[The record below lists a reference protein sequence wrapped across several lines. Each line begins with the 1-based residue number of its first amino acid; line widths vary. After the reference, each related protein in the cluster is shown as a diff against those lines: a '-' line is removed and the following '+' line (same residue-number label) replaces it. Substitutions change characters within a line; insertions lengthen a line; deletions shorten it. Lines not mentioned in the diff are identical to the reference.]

1 MKRVKLFIV
10 ASVGLAVCGC
20 GESVH
25 PMVREQ
31 IRLHGYVGRDKTSN
45 LPDGR
50 VRLAKVLVDGQK
62 ESKPLPRSTRI
73 MSQEYMLLQY
83 LTGDLHKYGILAG
96 PHHGSPT
103 EAAHL
108 LIESGKNPSGISVP
122 VVQVECGWVYLTG
135 TGPQVQTTWV
145 TAGAS
150 GSRIV
155 MEITFDET
163 ARPVH
168 RFYFLQGLSGWVESR
183 LVSGTRQTFTS
194 ADVNKYVDAYA
205 DGTLSGLNT
214 VGPVGT
220 PARDFLDSIGAY
232 ITESAIEA
240 ME

>member
-1 MKRVKLFIV
+1 MKLAKLFIV
-10 ASVGLAVCGC
+10 ASIGLVASGC

-31 IRLHGYVGRDKTSN
+31 IRLHGYVGRDKISN

-50 VRLAKVLVDGQK
+50 VRLAKVLVNGDK
-62 ESKPLPRSTRI
+62 EAKPLPRGTRI
-73 MSQEYMLLQY
+73 ISQEYMLLQY
-83 LTGDLHKYGILAG
+83 LMGDLHKYGILAG
-96 PHHGSPT
+96 PHHGSTT

-183 LVSGTRQTFTS
+183 LVPGTRKVFTS
-194 ADVNKYVDAYA
+194 ADVNTYVDAYA
-205 DGTLSGLNT
+205 DGTLNGLIA
-214 VGPVGT
+214 VGAAGT